1 MKTKADLMN
10 PFPGLR
16 SFRSDEDYLFF
27 GREEQTLELVMRL
40 QRNRFIAVVGTS
52 GRGKSSLVRCGLL
65 SRLQGGGMV
74 EAGAHWEIAVMH
86 PGGDPL
92 SRLAEA
98 LLEADLY
105 DREAEDAL
113 PNLLATLGRS
123 QFGLIEAVRQASLPV
138 KTNFL
143 LVVDQFEEI
152 FRYDEAGRT
161 ESEVANDFIAMLREA
176 SAQTE
181 VPIYIVTTMRS
192 DFIGD
197 CSRFDGLAEMV
208 NRGEYL
214 IPGLNRDQFKVAIE
228 GPIRVAGGQL
238 APRLLQRLLNDLGD
252 EQDQLPCLQHAL
264 MRTWRVWQTRPDA
277 PALDLEDYAQVG
289 KMTQA
294 LSLHADEVLVGLATD
309 RQRDLC
315 AAMFKALT
323 VEGSEKR
330 GIRRPR
336 RLQTLCGTLG
346 VEPAELTP
354 VIDAF
359 RHPEVSFLMPPLH
372 VPLRD
377 TTVIDLSHESLMRVW
392 SRLRDWVDTEA
403 NSVGIFR
410 RLSESSALWRQGK
423 SGFYREPELSI
434 ARAWVESSRPNAIWA
449 EQYNGNFEEAMAF
462 LHGSSDAADRDLRAQ
477 KSAQQRELEHARDLA
492 TAQKQRA
499 DALRTTAKRRKHF
512 SLALAV
518 LSFGL
523 LLGILYSIGLRNEAI
538 EGKEQVRKNFFVT
551 QLAQVDYQMDLQRS
565 QKALDALKAIKP
577 ENEIERR
584 LVTTRLLSSVSD
596 TFYPRQR
603 AELYNLGKRS
613 TFPNGGVVSKDG
625 RFVSI
630 GADYDSRGNVHVIDL
645 LGKHPEL
652 HFTKLESVLKAEYN
666 FAGNLYAVGYKYQSK
681 FFTSVFDVENGV
693 KMELDLELSHSPLK
707 LSFDQAGL
715 FLAVITVNGD
725 VHLVDCR
732 SKNLKP
738 VQILATGRRCLEA
751 TFSRDSSALFLIS
764 EGDPNQYVEKFSL
777 SGGEWH
783 RETSAHIA
791 LSTDKVDS
799 IASVW
804 SKKKEE
810 IVLYGQTVSEHPVLQ
825 CLDATTLRLKN
836 RVNVSNYHKSG
847 AINTL
852 LLSHDGTMVISPCLD
867 NTCSVSDYET
877 GALLHTFEHSANV
890 YYACLSPNQQMLMV
904 GDWLGF
910 RIWDPYSG
918 KPLTSYVKLGEG
930 MRGAQFLEEGKILRI
945 VTMNS
950 RVLDYE
956 VSGLPPQNQKIKD
969 ITSAL
974 VVNDGDSLILGDRG
988 GVSEWTETQG
998 AYRKKNELKGF
1009 NGTSHIIRGSSE
1021 KNVAV
1026 LDYTYPDPS
1035 RVFRYLI
1042 DATGRLEPRP
1052 RLIFPISSPNDS
1064 DVKLITVSPD
1074 GKFLVYPDSSLR
1086 VINVYSLETGEKL
1099 KSLEYPYNIS
1109 CIEFSKDCKTALIF
1123 GTPDRITLIDL
1134 ATLEVVNNL
1143 KHLTRYGG
1151 ALRFDASGEVLASF
1165 GSGEKKGMLWRY
1177 KGPSEVSFLAE
1188 FFHEAGI
1195 CSLDFSAD
1203 SKTMAT
1209 GAQDGTINIW
1219 DLSTLAQPLRLKRQ
1233 IQQDA
1238 EIAAVRFTGDKQR
1251 TILACDEKASVRI
1264 WDIEYGVVEAG
1275 PFKMGESEV
1284 PQVGARY
1291 EFDLFGKVFSGGKY
1305 VFIIAQGSPM
1315 MIQKIPKLGQ
1325 ESALSAINLQKTI
1338 EVFTGWGGSPGGSLS
1353 VGKIK
1358 QHREDIVKAHQGTLI
1373 AQYLDWYMSEPS
1385 TRSIAPFQSI
1395 PLKTFVEDNL
1405 YSEDLLS
1412 ISQILRLDPA
1422 SPSAHARFGQL
1433 YLTNANHGS
1442 VAKRL
1447 AVGSWYASQAASKLK
1462 DGEASPELSTLQEA
1476 LKAFKQP

>member
-192 DFIGD
+192 DFLGD
-197 CSRFDGLAEMV
+197 CSRFEGLAEMV

-359 RHPEVSFLMPPLH
+359 RHPEVSFLMPSLD
-372 VPLRD
+372 VPLRG

-392 SRLRDWVDTEA
+392 SRLRDWVDAEA

-410 RLSESSALWRQGK
+410 RLSESAVLWRQGK

-434 ARAWVESSRPNAIWA
+434 ARAWVEGNRPNAIWA
-449 EQYNGNFEEAMAF
+449 GQYDGNFEEAMAF
-462 LHGSSDAADRDLRAQ
+462 LHGSSDDADQEARAQ
-477 KSAQQRELEHARDLA
+477 QSARQRELENARDLA

-523 LLGILYSIGLRNEAI
+523 LLATFYSVRLSNEAI
-538 EGKEQVRKNFFVT
+538 EGKEQVRKSFFVS
-551 QLAQVDYQMDLQRS
+551 QLAQVDYQVHQQHP

-613 TFPNGGVVSKDG
+613 IFPYGGVVSKDG

-645 LGKHPEL
+645 LGERPEL
-652 HFTKLESVLKAEYN
+652 HFTKLESVLKADYS
-666 FAGNLYAVGYKYQSK
+666 FARNLYAVGYKYQSK

-738 VQILATGRRCLEA
+738 VQILATGRFCLEA
-751 TFSRDSSALFLIS
+751 AFSRDGSALFLIS

-783 RETSAHIA
+783 RETGAHIA
-791 LSTDKVDS
+791 LSPSKLGNL
-799 IASVW
+799 ASVW
-804 SKKKEE
+804 SKDKEE
-810 IVLYGQTVSEHPVLQ
+810 IVLYGGSVSQQPVLHS
-825 CLDATTLRLKN
+825 LDATTLRLKN

-1086 VINVYSLETGEKL
+1086 VINFYSLETGEKL
-1099 KSLEYPYNIS
+1099 KSLEYPYGIS

-1123 GTPDRITLIDL
+1123 GGPDLITLIDL
-1134 ATLEVVNNL
+1134 ATHKIVNEL

-1151 ALRFDASGEVLASF
+1151 ALRFDASGELLASF

-1177 KGPSEVSFLAE
+1177 KGSGDVRFLTE
-1188 FFHEAGI
+1188 FAHEAGI

-1233 IQQDA
+1233 IQQDT

-1422 SPSAHARFGQL
+1422 SPSALARFGQL